1 MDRRLCW
8 ALAVFAALLIYIA
21 IRLARYRLLDGV
33 KTKVML
39 HGGARLHKAAVLRM
53 LRGRW

>member
-39 HGGARLHKAAVLRM
+39 HGGARLHKAAVSRM